1 MAAGF
6 EHTIFIHFSTSRPW
20 PGLCIDF
27 DIPLQRRLAQSAYT
41 CVHSY
46 LAVQHTYKR
55 RQWWAWMCLVSQ
67 RQGQLGQ
74 TAIST
79 GAAAPKAGLV
89 SCQLQVSSAAI
100 MTQSQCCQSLMR
112 TAKSNKAN
120 LGLFGKHHSA
130 AAKPKTLN
138 VIYALHH
145 SLTCEAI

>member
-1 MAAGF
+1 MITKWLLAL
-6 EHTIFIHFSTSRPW
+6 STLFFYISAHLG
-20 PGLCIDF
+20 PGQCLYIDF
-27 DIPLQRRLAQSAYT
+27 DIPSQRRLAQSAYT

-89 SCQLQVSSAAI
+89 SCQLQVSSAAVT
-100 MTQSQCCQSLMR
+100 TQSHCRQSLTR
-112 TAKSNKAN
+112 TAKSNKSN

-130 AAKPKTLN
+130 AARP
-138 VIYALHH
+138 
-145 SLTCEAI
+145 

>member
-6 EHTIFIHFSTSRPW
+6 EHTTFYFLTYLVPCQC
-20 PGLCIDF
+20 LCIDC

-55 RQWWAWMCLVSQ
+55 RQCWAWMCLVSQ

-89 SCQLQVSSAAI
+89 SCQLQVSSAAVR
-100 MTQSQCCQSLMR
+100 THSQCGQSLTR

-120 LGLFGKHHSA
+120 LGLFGKHLSA
-130 AAKPKTLN
+130 AAKP
-138 VIYALHH
+138 
-145 SLTCEAI
+145 